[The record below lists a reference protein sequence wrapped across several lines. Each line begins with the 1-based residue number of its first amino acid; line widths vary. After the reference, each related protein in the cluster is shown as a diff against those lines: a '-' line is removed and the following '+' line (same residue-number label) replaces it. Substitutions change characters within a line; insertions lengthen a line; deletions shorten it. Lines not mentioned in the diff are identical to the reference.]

1 MTKVKMQGYRVSEL
15 NFVNKLDN
23 GAKVQFGNKFS
34 YHVKYGTNDN
44 CIGELS
50 VEMFDKDRPEQFGV
64 KIVINGFFQYNKSEK
79 KENIHVLT
87 YKELFPFARS
97 IVASVS
103 VNAGIPPIILPTFD
117 IESQSIYKFEKN
129 I

>member
-1 MTKVKMQGYRVSEL
+1 MIKIKMQGYRVSEL
-15 NFVNKLDN
+15 NFVNKLDS

-34 YHVKYGTNDN
+34 YNVKYSSNNN
-44 CIGELS
+44 CMGELS

-64 KIVINGFFQYNKSEK
+64 KIVINGFFEYDKNEK
-79 KENIHVLT
+79 KESIHVLT
-87 YKELFPFARS
+87 FKELFPFARS
-97 IVASVS
+97 IVSSVS

>member
-1 MTKVKMQGYRVSEL
+1 MIKIKMQGYRVSEL
-15 NFVNKLDN
+15 NFVNKLDS

-34 YHVKYGTNDN
+34 YNVKYSSNNN
-44 CIGELS
+44 CMGELS

-64 KIVINGFFQYNKSEK
+64 KIVINGFFEYDKNEK
-79 KENIHVLT
+79 KESIHVLT
-87 YKELFPFARS
+87 FKELFPFARS
-97 IVASVS
+97 IVSSVS

-117 IESQSIYKFEKN
+117 IEYQSIYKFEKN